1 MPLNLSPPFG
11 LLQTAQQTWSQAR
24 SDLEA
29 FEARGA
35 VGRPDQRNPDITAS
49 FQRGVAELQQRVA
62 AADGEVKRISTLQ
75 RQANAR
81 RNALRQVVDQVRE
94 WARQNSIVLP
104 GDDDAVRVPG
114 FAASSV
120 HIATPSPTARTW
132 P

>member
-1 MPLNLSPPFG
+1 MADIDLDRWQALLTAYRNAVNSSPPFG
-11 LLQTAQQTWSQAR
+11 LLQTARQTWSQAR

-81 RNALRQVVDQVRE
+81 RNALRQVVDQVRVGPAE
-94 WARQNSIVLP
+94 LDRIAR
-104 GDDDAVRVPG
+104 R
-114 FAASSV
+114 
-120 HIATPSPTARTW
+120 R
-132 P
+132 